1 MRVNC
6 CRLVALSSVAI
17 GLVSAVS
24 AAAAADDGID
34 PHVLYQSRA
43 DSVELPEL
51 GVVISHTE
59 GTVSIG
65 GDSAGEASNFF
76 VMQEMDALGRVQF
89 VGFAYPGGDQQV
101 GEISG
106 VLMILPDGSL
116 HTEYEVWSPSAE
128 SSAGSVTKFAIPG
141 AVILLKK
148 VCRCEDPNT
157 GGCSPGPCN
166 DGGPCSQSTTI
177 PREKCGWFDDHIVV
191 QPAVGAQP

>member
-89 VGFAYPGGDQQV
+89 VGFAYPA
-101 GEISG
+101 EISR
-106 VLMILPDGSL
+106 S
-116 HTEYEVWSPSAE
+116 ERSAE
-128 SSAGSVTKFAIPG
+128 
-141 AVILLKK
+141 
-148 VCRCEDPNT
+148 
-157 GGCSPGPCN
+157 CS
-166 DGGPCSQSTTI
+166 
-177 PREKCGWFDDHIVV
+177 
-191 QPAVGAQP
+191 